1 MVPVRYQ
8 YAWYQ
13 NRQMGL
19 TLVPAVGYA
28 RPRASPLVPKALQ
41 GHLIRNRQRSKVYY
55 SETPPFGK
63 RAASLTTTR
72 KRRKR
77 AMAENQN
84 LIQSTKTQASDT
96 LPAMIDRAAKAL
108 ASATTAGE
116 ILEAQHH
123 ANMAYAEAKSVGRM
137 ARARKA
143 HDDIIGAVYRAQ
155 ANALE
160 IEARAKMRLADEY
173 DAAQA
178 RGEVASGNRAKD
190 FGVLSDNAKPATAK
204 DLGFNR
210 REIHEAR
217 KLRDAEAEEPGFVKN
232 TLDAIVAAGEE
243 PTKAALKKAHVA
255 HNSGQNEW
263 YTPAAFIEAARQVM
277 GGIDLDPAS
286 SEIANRTVQA
296 ARYFTA
302 EDNGLAQDW
311 PACRIWMNPPYAQPL
326 ISQFSKKI
334 AEAADAGAEAIV
346 LVNNAT
352 ETAWFQRMLQS
363 ASALCFPEK
372 RVRFLDPDGNP
383 GAPLQ
388 GQALLYFG
396 SNVSAFTGKFSEF
409 GGVALMCR

>member
-1 MVPVRYQ
+1 
-8 YAWYQ
+8 
-13 NRQMGL
+13 
-19 TLVPAVGYA
+19 
-28 RPRASPLVPKALQ
+28 
-41 GHLIRNRQRSKVYY
+41 
-55 SETPPFGK
+55 
-63 RAASLTTTR
+63 
-72 KRRKR
+72 
-77 AMAENQN
+77 MAENQN
-84 LIQSTKTQASDT
+84 PIQNIKMQGGDT

-116 ILEAQHH
+116 ILEAKHH
-123 ANMAYAEAKSVGRM
+123 ANVAYSEAKSLGRM

-143 HDDIIGAVYRAQ
+143 HDEVIGAVYRAQ

-160 IEARAKMRLADEY
+160 IEARAKIRLADEY
-173 DAAQA
+173 DAAQE
-178 RGEVASGNRAKD
+178 RGEVKRNGGDRSTLESRETASA
-190 FGVLSDNAKPATAK
+190 A
-204 DLGFNR
+204 DLGLR
-210 REIHEAR
+210 HDQIQEAR
-217 KLRDAEAEEPGFVKN
+217 LIRDAEAAEPGFIKN
-232 TLDAIVAAGEE
+232 TLHAIVAAGEE

-277 GGIDLDPAS
+277 SGIDLDPAS
-286 SEIANRTVQA
+286 SEIANRTVKA

-302 EDNGLAQDW
+302 EDDGLKQAW

>member
-1 MVPVRYQ
+1 
-8 YAWYQ
+8 
-13 NRQMGL
+13 
-19 TLVPAVGYA
+19 
-28 RPRASPLVPKALQ
+28 
-41 GHLIRNRQRSKVYY
+41 
-55 SETPPFGK
+55 
-63 RAASLTTTR
+63 
-72 KRRKR
+72 
-77 AMAENQN
+77 MAENQN
-84 LIQSTKTQASDT
+84 PIQSTKTQVGDT
-96 LPAMIDRAAKAL
+96 LPTMIDRAAKAL

-116 ILEAQHH
+116 ILEAKHH

-173 DAAQA
+173 DAAQE
-178 RGEVASGNRAKD
+178 RGEVAANGQRGSKKAVEN
-190 FGVLSDNAKPATAK
+190 DNGFFPATAA
-204 DLGFNR
+204 DLGLR
-210 REIHEAR
+210 RDEIHEAR
-217 KLRDAEAEEPGFVKN
+217 KLRDAEAKEPGFIKN
-232 TLDAIVAAGEE
+232 TLDAIVATGEE
-243 PTKAALKKAHVA
+243 PTKAALKKKAHVA

-277 GGIDLDPAS
+277 GEIDLDPAS

-302 EDNGLAQDW
+302 EDDGLAHDW
-311 PACRIWMNPPYAQPL
+311 PVCRIWMNPPYAQPL
-326 ISQFSKKI
+326 ISEFCNKI

-383 GAPLQ
+383 GGSPLQ

-409 GGVALMCR
+409 GGVALVCR

>member
-1 MVPVRYQ
+1 
-8 YAWYQ
+8 
-13 NRQMGL
+13 
-19 TLVPAVGYA
+19 
-28 RPRASPLVPKALQ
+28 
-41 GHLIRNRQRSKVYY
+41 
-55 SETPPFGK
+55 
-63 RAASLTTTR
+63 
-72 KRRKR
+72 
-77 AMAENQN
+77 MAENQN
-84 LIQSTKTQASDT
+84 LTQSTKTQASDT
-96 LPAMIDRAAKAL
+96 LPILIDRAAKAL

-123 ANMAYAEAKSVGRM
+123 ANMAYSRTKSLGRM

-143 HDDIIGAVYRAQ
+143 HDEVLAAVYRAQ

-160 IEARAKMRLADEY
+160 IEARAKIRLADEY
-173 DAAQA
+173 DAAQE
-178 RGEVASGNRAKD
+178 RGEVVGAHNGARNR
-190 FGVLSDNAKPATAK
+190 VENDNAIVTSA
-204 DLGFNR
+204 DLGLR
-210 REIHEAR
+210 RDQIYEAR
-217 KLRDAEAEEPGFVKN
+217 KLRDAEAAEPGFIKN
-232 TLDAIVAAGEE
+232 TLDAVVAAGEE
-243 PTKAALKKAHVA
+243 PTKSALKKKAHVA

-263 YTPAAFIEAARQVM
+263 YTPAPFIEAARQVM

-302 EDNGLAQDW
+302 EDDGLAQDW
-311 PACRIWMNPPYAQPL
+311 PVCRIWMNPPYAQPL
-326 ISQFSKKI
+326 ISQFSNKI

-383 GAPLQ
+383 KGAPLQ

-396 SNVSAFTGKFSEF
+396 SNVSAFAEKFSEF
-409 GGVALMCR
+409 GGVALVCR

>member
-1 MVPVRYQ
+1 
-8 YAWYQ
+8 
-13 NRQMGL
+13 
-19 TLVPAVGYA
+19 
-28 RPRASPLVPKALQ
+28 
-41 GHLIRNRQRSKVYY
+41 
-55 SETPPFGK
+55 
-63 RAASLTTTR
+63 
-72 KRRKR
+72 
-77 AMAENQN
+77 MAENQN

-116 ILEAQHH
+116 ILEAKHH
-123 ANMAYAEAKSVGRM
+123 ANVAYSEAKSLGRM

-143 HDDIIGAVYRAQ
+143 HDEVIGAVYRAQ

-160 IEARAKMRLADEY
+160 IEARAKIRLADEY
-173 DAAQA
+173 DAAQE
-178 RGEVASGNRAKD
+178 RGEIARLGTNQS
-190 FGVLSDNAKPATAK
+190 
-204 DLGFNR
+204 DLGVSGGNTR
-210 REIHEAR
+210 PSTAADIGLSRKAIHDAR
-217 KLRDAEAEEPGFVKN
+217 LIRNAEAADPGFIRK
-232 TLDAIVAAGEE
+232 TLDDMVEAGEE

-286 SEIANRTVQA
+286 SAIANRTVKA
-296 ARYFTA
+296 TRYFTA
-302 EDNGLAQDW
+302 KDDGLAQDW

-326 ISQFSKKI
+326 ISQFSNKI
-334 AEAADAGAEAIV
+334 AEAADAGAVAIV

-352 ETAWFQRMLQS
+352 ETTWFQRMLKS
-363 ASALCFPEK
+363 ANALCFPQS

-396 SNVSAFTGKFSEF
+396 SNVSGFTAAFRDF
-409 GGVALMCR
+409 GGIVEVCR

>member
-1 MVPVRYQ
+1 
-8 YAWYQ
+8 
-13 NRQMGL
+13 
-19 TLVPAVGYA
+19 
-28 RPRASPLVPKALQ
+28 
-41 GHLIRNRQRSKVYY
+41 
-55 SETPPFGK
+55 
-63 RAASLTTTR
+63 
-72 KRRKR
+72 
-77 AMAENQN
+77 MAENQN

-116 ILEAQHH
+116 ILEAKHH
-123 ANMAYAEAKSVGRM
+123 ANVAYSRTKSLGRM

-143 HDDIIGAVYRAQ
+143 HDEVIGAVYRAQ

-160 IEARAKMRLADEY
+160 IEARAKIRLADEY
-173 DAAQA
+173 DAAQE
-178 RGEVASGNRAKD
+178 RGEVAAGRPKSLEDGKS
-190 FGVLSDNAKPATAK
+190 FQATAS
-204 DLGFNR
+204 DLGLR
-210 REIHEAR
+210 HDQIHEAR
-217 KLRDAEAEEPGFVKN
+217 QLRNAEAEEPGFIKN

-277 GGIDLDPAS
+277 GEIDLDPAS

-302 EDNGLAQDW
+302 EDDGLAHDW
-311 PACRIWMNPPYAQPL
+311 PVCRIWMNPPYAQPL
-326 ISQFSKKI
+326 ISQFSNKI

-396 SNVSAFTGKFSEF
+396 SNVSTFTGKFSEF